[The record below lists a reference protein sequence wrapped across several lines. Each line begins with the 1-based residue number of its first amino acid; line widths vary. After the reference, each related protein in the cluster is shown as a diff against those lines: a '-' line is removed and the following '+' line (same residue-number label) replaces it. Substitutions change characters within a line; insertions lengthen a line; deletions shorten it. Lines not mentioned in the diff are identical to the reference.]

1 MAGANPGDFEQQVL
15 LAAPLVLGLVAVAA
29 TYVPARRASKVNP
42 VEALRTE

>member
-1 MAGANPGDFEQQVL
+1 VGVGGLDLQAL
-15 LAAPLVLGLVAVAA
+15 LAAPLVLGLVAVTA